1 MPSDIEAT
9 MPWEVDNVSPDAGG
23 LKTILNG
30 VLGVI
35 ALMVILTLGLFGWNK
50 AKSTAGMDSESR
62 ATLEVK

>member
-9 MPWEVDNVSPDAGG
+9 MPWEVSNVSPDSSG
-23 LKTILNG
+23 LKTIING
-30 VLGVI
+30 VLGVV
-35 ALMVILTLGLFGWNK
+35 ALLFILTLGLFGWNK